1 MGSGDWLKHEKWS
14 YPAIRAGRGE
24 QANLAYS
31 VEKLTCSPERAAP
44 PEYHP
49 VKTRFNKQSFPVDL
63 WEEQR
68 SEFLR

>member
-1 MGSGDWLKHEKWS
+1 MNGRCGEAALRH
-14 YPAIRAGRGE
+14 AIYVERQLR
-24 QANLAYS
+24 AYS
-31 VEKLTCSPERAAP
+31 VEKLTCSPEQAAP

-49 VKTRFNKQSFPVDL
+49 VKTRFNKQRFPVDL